1 MTSTVHATSTK
12 EKKSHLYLIS
22 QDQINYKAD
31 REKLDLIIEHQIKL
45 LKESVKLDASDK
57 TVTDF
62 DKKLIDLLQ
71 KKLVASNKELG
82 ILKTL
87 DLELK
92 AFREGDKIA
101 ENKLHF

>member
-1 MTSTVHATSTK
+1 M
-12 EKKSHLYLIS
+12 
-22 QDQINYKAD
+22 
-31 REKLDLIIEHQIKL
+31 
-45 LKESVKLDASDK
+45 
-57 TVTDF
+57 TDF